1 MKDSIVTN
9 LLGTDYLT
17 VLLLWS
23 MVLNI
28 ILIGAV
34 VLLMVRLAAVSD
46 TSDEDHDAS
55 LDDTQENVIH

>member
-34 VLLMVRLAAVSD
+34 VLLMFRLAAVS

-55 LDDTQENVIH
+55 LDETRENVIR

>member
-34 VLLMVRLAAVSD
+34 VLLMFRLAAVSA
-46 TSDEDHDAS
+46 SDEDHDAS
-55 LDDTQENVIH
+55 LDETRENVIR